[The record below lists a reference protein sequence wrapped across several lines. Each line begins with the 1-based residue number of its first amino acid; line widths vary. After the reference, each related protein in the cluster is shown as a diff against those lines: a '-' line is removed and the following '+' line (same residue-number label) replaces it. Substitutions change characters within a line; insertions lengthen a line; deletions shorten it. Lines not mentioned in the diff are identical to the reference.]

1 MNPKGSYAGTLG
13 SLAGGTGLGVVEALW
28 WWAMLEGV
36 RLLGWALRFNHTP
49 CLAKDLYF
57 PDPLLHTPLQ

>member
-1 MNPKGSYAGTLG
+1 MLEHLVPL
-13 SLAGGTGLGVVEALW
+13 LVVLVWGVVEALW

-36 RLLGWALRFNHTP
+36 RLPGWALRFNHTP